1 MRAVSSVI
9 TQVKCYMCYQCVQG
23 MMRSHC
29 IFLLWASSK
38 PLIRL
43 VTSQSLSNQQL
54 KNPQIIYSNLE
65 KYEKEERAKLTLAK
79 CHTRFHS
86 APLSF
91 FFSVSSCGT
100 VFNCCAST
108 PVVSYA
114 TRFMLTPKK
123 GKSTSCLTTV
133 LISVFS
139 FWWLIT
145 PTASVNG
152 NSVSFFIFVQFTA
165 LSLNYYYYCCYC
177 CWLFSGLGLYT
188 AWIHML
194 FPRIFYATSYSR
206 FFSPLQCQQ
215 EANPSSAA
223 LKKDCS

>member
-1 MRAVSSVI
+1 MKKRRELSLFWLNA
-9 TQVKCYMCYQCVQG
+9 TQGFTVHPC
-23 MMRSHC
+23 
-29 IFLLWASSK
+29 
-38 PLIRL
+38 
-43 VTSQSLSNQQL
+43 
-54 KNPQIIYSNLE
+54 
-65 KYEKEERAKLTLAK
+65 
-79 CHTRFHS
+79 
-86 APLSF
+86 LSF
-91 FFSVSSCGT
+91 FFPVKTAVSVSSSCGT
-100 VFNCCAST
+100 VLNCCAST
-108 PVVSYA
+108 PVISYA

-123 GKSTSCLTTV
+123 AKSTFYLTTV

-165 LSLNYYYYCCYC
+165 LSLNYHYYYYCCYC

-194 FPRIFYATSYSR
+194 FPRIFYATSYSW